1 MFKGF
6 FKLIYNKNI
15 LLFAMILNFF
25 IFMVGFAA
33 LNISLM
39 VVAMFSLGLLY
50 IGYTSSYE
58 KPLE

>member
-6 FKLIYNKNI
+6 FKLMFNKNI

-33 LNISLM
+33 LNIHLM
-39 VVAMFSLGLLY
+39 IIAMFSLGLLY
-50 IGYTSSYE
+50 IGYASNYD
-58 KPLE
+58 KPLD